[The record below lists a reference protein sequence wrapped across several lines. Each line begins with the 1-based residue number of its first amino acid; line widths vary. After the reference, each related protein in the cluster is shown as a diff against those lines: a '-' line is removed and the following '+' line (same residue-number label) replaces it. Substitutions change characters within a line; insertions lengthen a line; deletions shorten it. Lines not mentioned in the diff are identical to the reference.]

1 MLQIIDISLH
11 YSDLQK
17 KEGIDP
23 LNPTSAKTSIEVE
36 KLIVLMYHLLCHHSY
51 YQRVF
56 LVINQESRSQ
66 NISLNDS
73 GGIIWSGDAYD

>member
-17 KEGIDP
+17 KEMINP

-36 KLIVLMYHLLCHHSY
+36 KRIVLMYYLLCHHSY

-56 LVINQESRSQ
+56 LVISQEIR
-66 NISLNDS
+66 SLNDS
-73 GGIIWSGDAYD
+73 GGIIWAGDAYG